1 MKNNKLLLLTLAVS
15 GLLGASSLQSV
26 AAATDQEK
34 DARIEQLERRL
45 RLLEERLSMQA
56 IPEKKPDAAFQA
68 LDQKVKILERQ
79 NEVSKEIAAEAV
91 KTAPKLE
98 VSSKGVSFTSAD
110 GDNSVRLRGSV
121 QSDGRFFIGDDQA
134 KLANRF
140 DLRQARIWLEG
151 RFWKYNDFKIM
162 PDFGNGTTLLA
173 DAYIDVHYFNY
184 ASLNVGRQ
192 KTPISLERLQGD
204 SDGTF
209 LERAYPTYLSSNR
222 DNGVKLHGSFGAP
235 GQKTEYAGPI
245 DFKNFATYEVGVFN
259 GGGDN
264 GGADADKAA
273 EDNKEVAGRLW
284 AHPFQN
290 SGIDVLDGLGLG
302 IAGSYD
308 LPGNNTSQVKNLKSA
323 LGQNTLVDYSNPL
336 VKGAVIAANGDHY
349 RIYPQ
354 AYWYYGPYGLMGE
367 YVWSSQK
374 LTGDAGKTY
383 IRQDNSAWQIQASYV
398 LTGEN
403 NTFQSVKPRAAF
415 DPWHGRW
422 GALQFAARWSELSID
437 KSSFLLLDPSKSI
450 TRASAWTVGAN
461 WFLNQNMRLMADYE
475 QTDFTGGASG
485 GGNRPDEKVF
495 ATRLQLV
502 F

>member
-1 MKNNKLLLLTLAVS
+1 
-15 GLLGASSLQSV
+15 
-26 AAATDQEK
+26 
-34 DARIEQLERRL
+34 
-45 RLLEERLSMQA
+45 
-56 IPEKKPDAAFQA
+56 
-68 LDQKVKILERQ
+68 
-79 NEVSKEIAAEAV
+79 
-91 KTAPKLE
+91 
-98 VSSKGVSFTSAD
+98 
-110 GDNSVRLRGSV
+110 
-121 QSDGRFFIGDDQA
+121 
-134 KLANRF
+134 
-140 DLRQARIWLEG
+140 
-151 RFWKYNDFKIM
+151 
-162 PDFGNGTTLLA
+162 
-173 DAYIDVHYFNY
+173 
-184 ASLNVGRQ
+184 
-192 KTPISLERLQGD
+192 
-204 SDGTF
+204 
-209 LERAYPTYLSSNR
+209 
-222 DNGVKLHGSFGAP
+222 
-235 GQKTEYAGPI
+235 
-245 DFKNFATYEVGVFN
+245 
-259 GGGDN
+259 
-264 GGADADKAA
+264 
-273 EDNKEVAGRLW
+273 
-284 AHPFQN
+284 
-290 SGIDVLDGLGLG
+290 
-302 IAGSYD
+302 

-336 VKGAVIAANGDHY
+336 VKGTTIAANGDHY

-374 LTGDAGKTY
+374 LTGDTGKTY

-403 NTFQSVKPRAAF
+403 NTFQSVKPRAGF

-450 TRASAWTVGAN
+450 SRASAWTVGAN

>member
-15 GLLGASSLQSV
+15 GLLAASLQSV

-34 DARIEQLERRL
+34 DARIELLERRL
-45 RLLEERLSMQA
+45 RLLEERLNMQTVQ
-56 IPEKKPDAAFQA
+56 EKKPDAVIQA
-68 LDQKVKILERQ
+68 LDQKVKILERK
-79 NEVSKEIAAEAV
+79 NEVNKEVALEAA
-91 KTAPKLE
+91 KTAPKVE
-98 VSSKGVSFTSAD
+98 VSGKGVSFTSAD

-121 QSDGRFFIGDDQA
+121 QSDARFFIGDDQA

-192 KTPISLERLQGD
+192 KTPLSLERLQGD

-209 LERAYPTYLSSNR
+209 LERAYPTYLASNR
-222 DNGVKLHGSFGAP
+222 DNGIKLHGSFGAP
-235 GQKTEYAGPI
+235 GQKAEYAGPI

-264 GGADADKAA
+264 GASDADKAA
-273 EDNKEVAGRLW
+273 EDNKEVIGRLW

-290 SGIDVLDGLGLG
+290 SGIDELDGLGIG

-308 LPGNNTSQVKNLKSA
+308 LPENSVSQVKNIKSA
-323 LGQNTLVDYSNPL
+323 LGQNTLVDYGSPL
-336 VKGAVIAANGDHY
+336 VKGTTIASNGDHY

-354 AYWYYGPYGLMGE
+354 AYWYYGPYGLLGE

-422 GALQFAARWSELSID
+422 GALQLAVRWSELSID
-437 KSSFLLLDPSKSI
+437 KSSLLLLDPGKSI
-450 TRASAWTVGAN
+450 TRASSWAVGAN